1 LLWGGLGGAALVI
14 VGFFVWSAAR
24 PLAGTAVPV
33 ESRDHVEPGTD
44 PGPHNSNPPTSGRHY
59 PSELDAGFYDESQVA
74 GIGPHPE
81 GYLVHNLEHGY
92 VIFWY
97 NCRRLDQA
105 ACDEMKSEIQAV
117 MNEFDGVKL
126 IAFPWD
132 SIDTPIVLTSW
143 GQMQPMERFDEA
155 QARSFIRRNRYHA
168 PEPSAP

>member
-1 LLWGGLGGAALVI
+1 
-14 VGFFVWSAAR
+14 
-24 PLAGTAVPV
+24 
-33 ESRDHVEPGTD
+33 
-44 PGPHNSNPPTSGRHY
+44 
-59 PSELDAGFYDESQVA
+59 
-74 GIGPHPE
+74 
-81 GYLVHNLEHGY
+81 VHNLEHGY

-168 PEPSAP
+168 PEPNAP